1 MDTRGRLRN
10 DSANENKEIEVV
22 IKPFEFYFLK
32 KFYDFAFIC
41 VVYHSDLVW
50 IMHNVHVVLIT
61 LQVLKKESQMAR
73 GCSCVWKCLCISTFK
88 KIASPNRDPMI
99 DGLCG
104 NGIDGTFFVAARTKT
119 FKNTARFTQW
129 KSGKV
134 IINFSIRFLSF
145 RCIFVCIL

>member
-41 VVYHSDLVW
+41 VVHHSDLVW
-50 IMHNVHVVLIT
+50 IMYNVHVVLIT

-73 GCSCVWKCLCISTFK
+73 GCSCVWNISQLSRKLHHRIVIQWLMDFVG
-88 KIASPNRDPMI
+88 M
-99 DGLCG
+99 GLMELSLLQPEPK
-104 NGIDGTFFVAARTKT
+104 RLKT
-119 FKNTARFTQW
+119 QHDLPSESQVRW
-129 KSGKV
+129 
-134 IINFSIRFLSF
+134 
-145 RCIFVCIL
+145 